1 MPYEEEFSM
10 NQLLKHL
17 LNSGEFQAAHTPDKC
32 PNCGLTLR
40 EALHIGKF
48 GCHECYNTFSDYVP
62 QVIERVQAGNLQ
74 HIGVT
79 PHKSQEK
86 IALKKKIEALEERL
100 QSLVEKQAF
109 EEAVGVRDEIRALKE
124 GGDTHAE

>member
-1 MPYEEEFSM
+1 MQYEEEFSM

-17 LNSGEFQAAHTPDKC
+17 LNSGEFHAAHTPDKC

-74 HIGVT
+74 HVGVT

-86 IALKKKIEALEERL
+86 IALKKKIEALENKL
-100 QSLVEKQAF
+100 KILVDTQAF
-109 EEAVGVRDEIRALKE
+109 EEAVVVRDEIRALKE
-124 GGDTHAE
+124 GGDTNVE